1 MEDVRI
7 NADRLW
13 ASLME
18 MAEIGGTPAGG
29 VCRLTLTDL
38 ARESR
43 NLFIAWCEDA
53 GCETHVDAVG
63 NIFARRP
70 GADDARP
77 PVMTGSH
84 LDTQPT
90 GGKFDGAYGVMAG
103 IEVLRT
109 LNDHG
114 IVTAAPIEVVVWT
127 NEEGCRFTP
136 SMSGSGV
143 FADVYSLDYILAR
156 TDENRVTVGD
166 ELARIGYAGDTR
178 PGGRPV
184 AAYIEAHI
192 EQGPVLEAENKTIG
206 VVTGGQGKRS
216 YEITISGQEA
226 HAGTTPMP
234 VRRDSLQGAVGMIA
248 TAERIA
254 HDNAPHAVS
263 TVGMISAEPNSRNTI
278 PGSVFFSADMRHPD
292 RKTLDAMDAEFRGTC
307 EEIAQDRNLDINIV
321 EVSRYEPIAFDATCI
336 AAVRAAAT
344 SFGYGH
350 RDIVSGAGHDA
361 CYLARVAPTGM
372 IFIPCENGVSHAEI
386 ENATRADVAAGC
398 NVLLQTMLEFADRG

>member
-43 NLFIAWCEDA
+43 DLFIAWCEDA

-234 VRRDSLQGAVGMIA
+234 
-248 TAERIA
+248 
-254 HDNAPHAVS
+254 
-263 TVGMISAEPNSRNTI
+263 
-278 PGSVFFSADMRHPD
+278 
-292 RKTLDAMDAEFRGTC
+292 
-307 EEIAQDRNLDINIV
+307 
-321 EVSRYEPIAFDATCI
+321 
-336 AAVRAAAT
+336 
-344 SFGYGH
+344 
-350 RDIVSGAGHDA
+350 
-361 CYLARVAPTGM
+361 
-372 IFIPCENGVSHAEI
+372 
-386 ENATRADVAAGC
+386 
-398 NVLLQTMLEFADRG
+398 